1 MGSHTSGTMGLVDM
15 KLSLSPGVRSWGSC
29 MGRISSPTDPA
40 HAFIW
45 SQPSGL
51 QWVEVAL
58 MGRRL
63 CLLVE
68 AILALLSSELGSVRM
83 ELLRPT

>member
-1 MGSHTSGTMGLVDM
+1 
-15 KLSLSPGVRSWGSC
+15 

-45 SQPSGL
+45 SSSGL

-58 MGRRL
+58 MERRL